1 MESAALSRV
10 SAMLY
15 NDSRSKKLT
24 SRLTVTRSIIDA
36 IHDGS
41 LAKADFVNS
50 PVFNLATP
58 TSVPGNPDVSATLL
72 DPSKAW
78 ADRAAF
84 DAQNEKLAKMFDT
97 AFARYAADCSPEVV
111 AAGPKI

>member
-1 MESAALSRV
+1 
-10 SAMLY
+10 MLTF
-15 NDSRSKKLT
+15 LII
-24 SRLTVTRSIIDA
+24 VTRSIIDA

-58 TSVPGNPDVSATLL
+58 TSIPGNPDVSATLL

-97 AFARYAADCSPEVV
+97 AFARYAADVSPEVV